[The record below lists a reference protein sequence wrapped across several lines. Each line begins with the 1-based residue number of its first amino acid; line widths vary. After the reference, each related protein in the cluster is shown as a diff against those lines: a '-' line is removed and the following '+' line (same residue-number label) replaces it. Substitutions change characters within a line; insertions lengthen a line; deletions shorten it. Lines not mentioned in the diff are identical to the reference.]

1 MQSVSELI
9 RWVGQQGL
17 DLIVLPGVGI
27 LAIWVARTGFG
38 KRALINAPVRRNC
51 LTYQPML
58 AVLSWLLP
66 PLLIMRVLERLM
78 TGLGPLQAELATN
91 LVVTGCQ
98 IPVIGICL
106 LIGKRCFARGLKGM
120 GLCVKGIGKD
130 ILWVLVNFLAIL
142 SGFLTMVQATVWAG
156 RWLHGPSYQIPRHKE
171 LQLLMDY
178 PEWSLR
184 LSIIVLAVFIAPVV
198 EELLFRGLLQSAIRS
213 FVKRPW
219 SGIILVSL
227 VFATIHQNA
236 EHWPALF
243 VLGVG
248 LGYAYERSGSLL
260 RPILIHAMFN
270 GLTILSQLAG
280 P

>member
-1 MQSVSELI
+1 MV
-9 RWVGQQGL
+9 
-17 DLIVLPGVGI
+17 VLPGVGI
-27 LAIWVARTGFG
+27 LATWVVRTGFG
-38 KRALINAPVRRNC
+38 KRTLINAPVRRNC

-58 AVLSWLLP
+58 AILSWMLP
-66 PLLIMRVLERLM
+66 PLLIMRILER
-78 TGLGPLQAELATN
+78 PLASLSPFQAELATN
-91 LVVTGCQ
+91 LVSAVCQ
-98 IPVIGICL
+98 IPVIVICL
-106 LIGKRCFARGLKGM
+106 LIGNRCFARGLKGM
-120 GLCVKGIGKD
+120 GLYVKGMGKD
-130 ILWVLVNFLAIL
+130 ILWALVNFLAIL
-142 SGFLTMVQATVWAG
+142 SGFLAMVQATVWAG

-184 LSIIVLAVFIAPVV
+184 LSIIVLAVFIAPLV